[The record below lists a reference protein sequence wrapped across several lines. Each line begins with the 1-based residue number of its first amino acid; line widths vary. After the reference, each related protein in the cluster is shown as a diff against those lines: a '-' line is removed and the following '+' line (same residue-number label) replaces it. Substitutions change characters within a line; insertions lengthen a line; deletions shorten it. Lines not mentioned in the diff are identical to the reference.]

1 MGRLTTLGLRL
12 TPLDTRRVKPAP
24 KTVEPFYVSPQ
35 YRVWREQVVR
45 RTQGR
50 CQECRR
56 EASRLF
62 ADHVVEVKDGGARF
76 DPANGLARCGSCH
89 TRKTASE
96 RVKRLQC
103 RK

>member
-24 KTVEPFYVSPQ
+24 KAVAPFYTTPQ
-35 YRVWREQVVR
+35 YRVWREEVIR
-45 RTQGR
+45 RAQGR

-62 ADHVVEVKDGGARF
+62 ADHIVEVKDGGAPY
-76 DPANGLARCGSCH
+76 DLANGVGLCGSCH
-89 TRKTASE
+89 TRKTARVRVE
-96 RVKRLQC
+96 RLRS
-103 RK
+103 